1 MKYLKGNAFLLLLL
15 SFVTLSSTTTENDAV
30 KKAEDS
36 AISSEA
42 LKEHVEK
49 LEKEVASLKAQV
61 IFFKK
66 EEFIIICEI
75 VDIAIFILLN

>member
-1 MKYLKGNAFLLLLL
+1 MKYLKGNPFLLLLL
-15 SFVTLSSTTTENDAV
+15 SFVTLSSTTTENEAV
-30 KKAEDS
+30 KKAEDA

-61 IFFKK
+61 IFFLKK
-66 EEFIIICEI
+66 RRIYYY
-75 VDIAIFILLN
+75 L

>member
-15 SFVTLSSTTTENDAV
+15 SFVTLSSTTTENEAV

-49 LEKEVASLKAQV
+49 LEKEVSSLKAQV
-61 IFFKK
+61 IFKK
-66 EEFIIICEI
+66 RINYF
-75 VDIAIFILLN
+75 L